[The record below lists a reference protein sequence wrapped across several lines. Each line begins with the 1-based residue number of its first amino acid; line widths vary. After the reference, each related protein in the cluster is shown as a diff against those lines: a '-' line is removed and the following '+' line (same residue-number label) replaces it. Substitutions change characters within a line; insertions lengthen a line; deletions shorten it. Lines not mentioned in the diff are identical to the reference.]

1 MSACVQLCQIC
12 MRVCMCVRARVHK
25 IYDGTW
31 ATHIYTYYIHIFV
44 RVYLSLSV
52 SLCDCL
58 RVSYHVH
65 LFYHVIHVQYPS
77 FVFSSSSLRC
87 RLVSC
92 CTNPLLVRQLLW
104 LMSFYYVSFRSPL
117 CYHES
122 KLAHTENQT
131 SVHQRKHMSVHKVLW
146 LPLAI
151 RNAEQGL
158 VANLDKN
165 SARV

>member
-1 MSACVQLCQIC
+1 MFIFCTMFNIHLSFSHHPAYDADWFLAAPTLCL
-12 MRVCMCVRARVHK
+12 
-25 IYDGTW
+25 
-31 ATHIYTYYIHIFV
+31 F
-44 RVYLSLSV
+44 
-52 SLCDCL
+52 
-58 RVSYHVH
+58 VSY
-65 LFYHVIHVQYPS
+65 FG
-77 FVFSSSSLRC
+77 
-87 RLVSC
+87 
-92 CTNPLLVRQLLW
+92 
-104 LMSFYYVSFRSPL
+104 SFRSPL

>member
-1 MSACVQLCQIC
+1 VYNCV
-12 MRVCMCVRARVHK
+12 RYVCVCVRARVHK

-31 ATHIYTYYIHIFV
+31 ATHICLYILHTYICACV
-44 RVYLSLSV
+44 SLSLSV

-65 LFYHVIHVQYPS
+65 LFTMLYIHLS
-77 FVFSSSSLRC
+77 FSHHPAYDADWFLAAPTLC
-87 RLVSC
+87 LFVSY
-92 CTNPLLVRQLLW
+92 
-104 LMSFYYVSFRSPL
+104 FGSFRSPL
-117 CYHES
+117 CYHKS
-122 KLAHTENQT
+122 KLAHKENQT

>member
-1 MSACVQLCQIC
+1 MYN
-12 MRVCMCVRARVHK
+12 CVRYVCVCACARECTKYMTLH
-25 IYDGTW
+25 GQ
-31 ATHIYTYYIHIFV
+31 HISIHITYIYLCV
-44 RVYLSLSV
+44 CVSLSLCLSV
-52 SLCDCL
+52 IVCACLIMFIFCTMFNIHLSFSHHPAYDADWFLAAPTLCL
-58 RVSYHVH
+58 FVSY
-65 LFYHVIHVQYPS
+65 FG
-77 FVFSSSSLRC
+77 
-87 RLVSC
+87 
-92 CTNPLLVRQLLW
+92 
-104 LMSFYYVSFRSPL
+104 SFRSPL

>member
-1 MSACVQLCQIC
+1 MCTIVSDMYACVC
-12 MRVCMCVRARVHK
+12 ARECTRYMTVH
-25 IYDGTW
+25 GQ
-31 ATHIYTYYIHIFV
+31 HISVYTYYIHIFV
-44 RVYLSLSV
+44 RVYLSLSPV

-65 LFYHVIHVQYPS
+65 LFTMLYIHLS
-77 FVFSSSSLRC
+77 FSHHPAYDADWFLAAPTLR
-87 RLVSC
+87 LFVSY
-92 CTNPLLVRQLLW
+92 
-104 LMSFYYVSFRSPL
+104 FGSFRSPL
-117 CYHES
+117 CYHKS
-122 KLAHTENQT
+122 KLAHKENQT